1 MENKTDIIVESDIV
15 KDKALK
21 LVKEVLEN
29 SIENIILDRKV
40 STSPCLD
47 SISEEAPEE
56 PVEAPEEPVEAPEE
70 PVEAPEEPVEAPE
83 EPVEAPEELDVIN
96 LEMEEVLVEISVE
109 PDNEI
114 TLDEIVG
121 EKYCCSLWR
130 W

>member
-15 KDKALK
+15 KDKALE

-47 SISEEAPEE
+47 SISE
-56 PVEAPEEPVEAPEE
+56 
-70 PVEAPEEPVEAPE
+70 EAPEEPVEAPE

-121 EKYCCSLWR
+121 EKYCCSMWR
-130 W
+130 WYI

>member
-40 STSPCLD
+40 STSHCLD
-47 SISEEAPEE
+47 SISE
-56 PVEAPEEPVEAPEE
+56 
-70 PVEAPEEPVEAPE
+70 EAPEEPVEAPE

>member
-15 KDKALK
+15 KDKALE

-47 SISEEAPEE
+47 SISE
-56 PVEAPEEPVEAPEE
+56 
-70 PVEAPEEPVEAPE
+70 EAPEEPVEAPE

-130 W
+130 WYN

>member
-15 KDKALK
+15 KDKALE

-83 EPVEAPEELDVIN
+83 ELDVIN

-114 TLDEIVG
+114 TLDEIVV
-121 EKYCCSLWR
+121 EKCCCSLWR

>member
-15 KDKALK
+15 KDKALE

-47 SISEEAPEE
+47 SISE
-56 PVEAPEEPVEAPEE
+56 
-70 PVEAPEEPVEAPE
+70 EAPEEPVEAPE

>member
-15 KDKALK
+15 KDKALE

-47 SISEEAPEE
+47 SISE
-56 PVEAPEEPVEAPEE
+56 EAPEEPVEAPEE

-130 W
+130 WYN

>member
-15 KDKALK
+15 KDKALE

-70 PVEAPEEPVEAPE
+70 
-83 EPVEAPEELDVIN
+83 LDVIN

-109 PDNEI
+109 PDNKI

-130 W
+130 WYI

>member
-15 KDKALK
+15 KDKALE

-70 PVEAPEEPVEAPE
+70 
-83 EPVEAPEELDVIN
+83 LDVIN

-114 TLDEIVG
+114 TLDEIVV
-121 EKYCCSLWR
+121 EKCCCSLWR

>member
-15 KDKALK
+15 KDKALE

-47 SISEEAPEE
+47 SISE
-56 PVEAPEEPVEAPEE
+56 
-70 PVEAPEEPVEAPE
+70 EAPEEPVEAPE

-130 W
+130 WYI

>member
-15 KDKALK
+15 KDKALE

-47 SISEEAPEE
+47 SISEEASEE

-70 PVEAPEEPVEAPE
+70 PVETPEEPVEVSE
-83 EPVEAPEELDVIN
+83 EPDVIN

-121 EKYCCSLWR
+121 EKYCCPMWR
-130 W
+130 WYI

>member
-70 PVEAPEEPVEAPE
+70 
-83 EPVEAPEELDVIN
+83 LDVIN

-130 W
+130 WYI

>member
-15 KDKALK
+15 KDKALE

-56 PVEAPEEPVEAPEE
+56 PA
-70 PVEAPEEPVEAPE
+70 
-83 EPVEAPEELDVIN
+83 EAPEELDVIN

-130 W
+130 WYN

>member
-1 MENKTDIIVESDIV
+1 MKNKTDIIVESDIV
-15 KDKALK
+15 KDKALE

-47 SISEEAPEE
+47 SISE
-56 PVEAPEEPVEAPEE
+56 
-70 PVEAPEEPVEAPE
+70 EAPEEPVEAPE

-121 EKYCCSLWR
+121 EKYCCSMWR
-130 W
+130 WYI

>member
-15 KDKALK
+15 KDKALE

-70 PVEAPEEPVEAPE
+70 PL
-83 EPVEAPEELDVIN
+83 EAPEELDVIN

-121 EKYCCSLWR
+121 EKYCCSMWR
-130 W
+130 WYI

>member
-15 KDKALK
+15 KDKALE

-47 SISEEAPEE
+47 SISE
-56 PVEAPEEPVEAPEE
+56 
-70 PVEAPEEPVEAPE
+70 EAPEEPVEAPE

-121 EKYCCSLWR
+121 EKYCCSRWR
-130 W
+130 WYI

>member
-70 PVEAPEEPVEAPE
+70 
-83 EPVEAPEELDVIN
+83 LDVIN